1 MVSLPRVVDSL
12 WLAPSGLLCPWELEG
27 RACQDLR
34 KGRHRRRQGRWK
46 LESLQDFW
54 RVLDTHVVMCV
65 LASLLLAS
73 GRVLCFTALCF
84 SAPQEGGSSVRVSL
98 APRVAETSVSVDPEK
113 LCLVGQFY
121 V

>member
-1 MVSLPRVVDSL
+1 M
-12 WLAPSGLLCPWELEG
+12 SGPEE
-27 RACQDLR
+27 R
-34 KGRHRRRQGRWK
+34 KTQKTPGEVETREPLQG
-46 LESLQDFW
+46 FW
-54 RVLDTHVVMCV
+54 CVLDTRVVMCV
-65 LASLLLAS
+65 LAILLLAS

-98 APRVAETSVSVDPEK
+98 APRVADTSVSVDPEK